1 MYISMKNVTLL
12 TENYMHKDFCK
23 MHLICYVFV
32 CFLLFPS
39 QEILDQLESL
49 KLENRHLSE
58 MVMKLKLGLHEVH
71 K

>member
-1 MYISMKNVTLL
+1 MEK
-12 TENYMHKDFCK
+12 FCK
-23 MHLICYVFV
+23 MYLVCYFHLFL
-32 CFLLFPS
+32 FLLFPS

-58 MVMKLKLGLHEVH
+58 MVMKLELGLHEVH